1 MRCPLVPLEAVLQR
15 SSVRCRPGKPQPGL
29 EAPESPQKVSRE
41 SQKVSRQSPDSP
53 IMILSQQASGSQP
66 LSPIPHRM
74 AWLKSYAARLSILN
88 PARSVKFLTL
98 GRPSTRDRR
107 GDLPQRVSTGFLS
120 PHRCVQM
127 LPKLIRQDIKKLL
140 GFYKIVA
147 GHVCAQL
154 GGKNIILLETI
165 VQVQQAVRWNRNVS
179 MLSLDTAGI
188 FKTTFF
194 GFPTNYFCF
203 TSVSQFCDQIKT
215 ILKLPLVIKLNT
227 IYLLECFCMETCS
240 KTAEVHCWD
249 KLL

>member
-1 MRCPLVPLEAVLQR
+1 
-15 SSVRCRPGKPQPGL
+15 
-29 EAPESPQKVSRE
+29 
-41 SQKVSRQSPDSP
+41 
-53 IMILSQQASGSQP
+53 MILSQQASGSQP

-188 FKTTFF
+188 FKTTFLTCQLIISALRQIF
-194 GFPTNYFCF
+194 NFVTKLKHPKTALGYQTKYDIPARVLLYGDLLKDRRSPLLGQIALNFRPAHGFPSNPH
-203 TSVSQFCDQIKT
+203 
-215 ILKLPLVIKLNT
+215 L
-227 IYLLECFCMETCS
+227 CS
-240 KTAEVHCWD
+240 
-249 KLL
+249 